1 MDVAVYPARRQELA
15 LAGQYLGGGTDF
27 QTRTYAVLD
36 VRVTRLADGGDQAV
50 ADAHVGLENAVGVQ
64 DDGVGDDQVGGP
76 RLPRRLAL
84 TVPDDLAAAEDR
96 LVAIGS
102 GVGFDFQDER
112 RVGQPHPVAGG
123 GAVQRGV
130 NFPGQR
136 QDLSASGV

>member
-1 MDVAVYPARRQELA
+1 MTA
-15 LAGQYLGGGTDF
+15 LVMTRSGT
-27 QTRTYAVLD
+27 
-36 VRVTRLADGGDQAV
+36 
-50 ADAHVGLENAVGVQ
+50 
-64 DDGVGDDQVGGP
+64 P
-76 RLPRRLAL
+76 RLPRRLALAL

-130 NFPGQR
+130 DVPGQR
-136 QDLSASGV
+136 QDLSASGL